1 MELEQ
6 LGGQMVSLLLLSLPL
21 SLLFEFLPFLLS
33 KLCRELLVSFFTEL
47 PLPRILLFKQLILNV
62 SLAFQ
67 SLLVLLDSLLPLRC
81 YLVRIVLYEG
91 VFSLDQELDVIEL
104 TFGLLMLTRFLHLID
119 LSLSQLLVPV
129 TRW

>member
-1 MELEQ
+1 MKLEQ

-33 KLCRELLVSFFTEL
+33 KLCRELLVSFFAEL